1 MDVQPRPPYL
11 KHVFADEP
19 YFEKAK
25 VIYHVFDEGFDGELN
40 PRMAEKAV
48 AQGIPAEA
56 LSGIA
61 NPTFDNL
68 NSLAMEG
75 ADAIIVGSETLTEG
89 TQATLATMDKPIL
102 TYRGEEGF
110 TGEIN
115 TFYDAILE
123 GKTEAV
129 AE

>member
-1 MDVQPRPPYL
+1 
-11 KHVFADEP
+11 
-19 YFEKAK
+19 
-25 VIYHVFDEGFDGELN
+25 
-40 PRMAEKAV
+40 MAEKAV

-56 LSGIA
+56 LAGISS
-61 NPTFDNL
+61 PTFDNL

-75 ADAIIVGSETLTEG
+75 ADAIIVGSEALTDG
-89 TQATLATMDKPIL
+89 TQAALVNLDKPIL
-102 TYRGEEGF
+102 SYRGKEGF